1 MMKDQDLKING
12 TNLEMPRMYNF
23 DYLNYKYKSDSPNQF
38 KPLTTWRLLLKKNFN
53 ILSSN
58 QYVPNY
64 MHELNSIDSI
74 LDSSSYSKTN
84 ISSEIAKLSERN
96 LKMKIKK
103 AIQNNEKDKE
113 FLKKNNK
120 QILPALSI
128 FDLKNV
134 QKKSITEKV
143 SKLSIEV
150 KPNNELNLKTKNQI
164 SKSNIKQVNKFLE
177 KFDSTLYEKN
187 KRILPSPQLE
197 FEPKE
202 IINSTEKEKINEDDK
217 KISNSMSNFVLPLIV
232 TVKHKNNVQSKM
244 NKLEDIKNSSEN
256 KNNQHDRKDA
266 WSDYFELI
274 KNRKLKLIDENTE
287 KYKFIN
293 NLKNKQN
300 F

>member
-58 QYVPNY
+58 QYIPNY
-64 MHELNSIDSI
+64 MHESNSIDSI

-84 ISSEIAKLSERN
+84 ISSEKAKLSESN

-113 FLKKNNK
+113 FLKQKNK

-143 SKLSIEV
+143 SKLSMEV
-150 KPNNELNLKTKNQI
+150 KSNNELNLKTKNQI

-197 FEPKE
+197 FESKE
-202 IINSTEKEKINEDDK
+202 IINSTEKEKIDDK
-217 KISNSMSNFVLPLIV
+217 KINNSMSNFVLPLIV
-232 TVKHKNNVQSKM
+232 TVKYKNNVQSKM
-244 NKLEDIKNSSEN
+244 NKLEDIKNPSEN
-256 KNNQHDRKDA
+256 NNNQHDRKDA
-266 WSDYFELI
+266 WSDYLELI

-293 NLKNKQN
+293 NLKN
-300 F
+300 